1 MNVRNRTLQIA
12 TVTVLAVAV
21 GFSTFL
27 ALPKRVYAATLSAS
41 IIGMF
46 PKDIGEFAYADL
58 KASRKYAWFPQ
69 LRDQMLPS
77 KFVQFEQFLKSAGV
91 DPNTQVDEIAW
102 GGVTDGKGEQIV
114 GVALGAFDPT
124 SSEAKFKT
132 QKMPVVDV
140 QGYHLYAF
148 GSGAGAG
155 DILFT
160 FIDSNTAA
168 FGHRPA
174 LEKMIS
180 VRMGAAESLAN
191 NSTLFPLIQ
200 EANGNGILWAVLD
213 RNYTHLA
220 MTQLLPQA
228 SQFPQA
234 QQIVD
239 RMKAMTLYVSADDGV
254 DAHFSAVCDS
264 VNDANTLAAALQ
276 AAVMYRRYQVAQT
289 DPTMAKTL
297 DHITVVPAGD
307 RLKIN
312 APVSQNDLMSLI
324 QTKAFASP
332 I

>member
-1 MNVRNRTLQIA
+1 VRNRNLQIA
-12 TVTVLAVAV
+12 TVTLLAVVTVFSALLAV
-21 GFSTFL
+21 
-27 ALPKRVYAATLSAS
+27 PKRVYAATLSAS

-91 DPNTQVDEIAW
+91 DPNSQVDEIAW

-114 GVALGAFDPT
+114 GVALGSFDPT
-124 SSEAKFKT
+124 SSEAKFKA
-132 QKMPVVDV
+132 QKMPSVDI

-148 GSGAGAG
+148 GTGAGAG

-174 LEKMIS
+174 LEKLIS

-213 RNYTHLA
+213 RSYTHLA

-239 RMKAMTLYVSADDGV
+239 RMKAMTIYVSADDGV
-254 DAHFSAVCDS
+254 DAHFQAVCES

-276 AAVMYRRYQVAQT
+276 AAVMYRRYQVAQS
-289 DPTMAKTL
+289 DPTLAKTL
-297 DHITVVPAGD
+297 DHITVLPAGD

-312 APVSQNDLMSLI
+312 APVSQNDLLSLI

>member
-1 MNVRNRTLQIA
+1 MRNRNLQVA
-12 TVTVLAVAV
+12 TVTLLAAV
-21 GFSTFL
+21 TVFSALF

-41 IIGMF
+41 VIGMF
-46 PKDIGEFAYADL
+46 PKDVGEFAYADL
-58 KASRKYAWFPQ
+58 KASRKYSWFPQ

-77 KFVQFEQFLKSAGV
+77 KFVQFEQFLKSAGI
-91 DPNTQVDEIAW
+91 DLNTQVDEIAW

-114 GVALGAFDPT
+114 GIALGSYDPT
-124 SSEAKFKT
+124 SSEAKFKA
-132 QKMPVVDV
+132 QKMPSVDV

-148 GSGAGAG
+148 GTGSGAG

-174 LEKMIS
+174 LEKLIS

-213 RNYTHLA
+213 QAYTKLA

-239 RMKAMTLYVSADDGV
+239 HMKAMTIYVSADDGV
-254 DAHFSAVCDS
+254 DAHFQAVCQS
-264 VNDANTLAAALQ
+264 PNDANTLAAALQ
-276 AAVMYRRYQVAQT
+276 AAVMYRRYQVAQS
-289 DPTMAKTL
+289 DATMAKTL
-297 DHITVVPAGD
+297 DHITIVPAGD

>member
-1 MNVRNRTLQIA
+1 MRNRIVRISTLA
-12 TVTVLAVAV
+12 VLAAAV
-21 GFSTFL
+21 LIGAVT
-27 ALPKRVYAATLSAS
+27 AIPRRVFAATLNAS
-41 IIGMF
+41 VIGMF

-58 KASRKYAWFPQ
+58 KASRKYSWFPQ
-69 LRDQMLPS
+69 LRDQLLPS
-77 KFVQFEQFLKSAGV
+77 RFVQFEQFLKSAGV
-91 DPNTQVDEIAW
+91 DPNSQVDELAW
-102 GGVTDGKGEQIV
+102 GGISNGKGEEIV
-114 GVALGAFDPT
+114 GVALGSFDPS
-124 SSEAKFKT
+124 SSEAKFKA
-132 QKMPVVDV
+132 QKMPMVDV

-148 GSGAGAG
+148 GTGAGAN
-155 DILFT
+155 DILFL
-160 FIDSNTAA
+160 FIDANTAA
-168 FGHRPA
+168 FGHRSA
-174 LEKMIS
+174 LEKLIN

-191 NSTLFPLIQ
+191 NSTLYPLIQ

-220 MTQLLPQA
+220 MQQLLPQA

-239 RMKAMTLYVSADDGV
+239 RMHAMTIYVSADSGV
-254 DAHFSAVCDS
+254 DAHFQAVCDS

-276 AAVMYRRYQVAQT
+276 AGVMYRRYQVAQT

-307 RLKIN
+307 RLKID
-312 APVSQNDLMSLI
+312 APVTQDELMSLI

>member
-1 MNVRNRTLQIA
+1 MRNATVRIA
-12 TVTVLAVAV
+12 TLAVLAAAFLLSAVA
-21 GFSTFL
+21 TM
-27 ALPKRVYAATLSAS
+27 PRRVYAATLNAAV
-41 IIGMF
+41 IGMF
-46 PKDIGEFAYADL
+46 PKDVGEFAYADL
-58 KASRKYAWFPQ
+58 KASRKYSWFPQ

-77 KFVQFEQFLKSAGV
+77 RFVQFEQFLKSAGV
-91 DPNTQVDEIAW
+91 DPNTQVDELAW
-102 GGVTDGKGEQIV
+102 GGISNGKGEEIV
-114 GVALGAFDPT
+114 GVALGQYNPSD
-124 SSEAKFKT
+124 SEARFKA
-132 QKMPVVDV
+132 QKMPVIDV

-148 GSGAGAG
+148 GSGTGAN
-155 DILFT
+155 DILFL

-174 LEKMIS
+174 LEKLIS

-213 RNYTHLA
+213 QAYTKLA

-239 RMKAMTLYVSADDGV
+239 HMKAMTIYVSADDGV
-254 DAHFSAVCDS
+254 DAHFQAVCQS
-264 VNDANTLAAALQ
+264 PNDANTLAAALQ
-276 AAVMYRRYQVAQT
+276 AAVMYRRYQVAQS
-289 DPTMAKTL
+289 DATMAKTL
-297 DHITVVPAGD
+297 DHITIVPAGD